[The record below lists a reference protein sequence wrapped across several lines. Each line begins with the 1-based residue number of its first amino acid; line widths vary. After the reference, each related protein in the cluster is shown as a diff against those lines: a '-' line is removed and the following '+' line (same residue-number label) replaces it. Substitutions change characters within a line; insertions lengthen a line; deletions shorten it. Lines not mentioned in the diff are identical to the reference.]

1 MTYSQN
7 ISRLKTSGRARLA
20 ERQQNNI
27 NRATWDGEALTKQAD
42 SLAAFSKTL
51 GDSLVDWKKEQIKK
65 DELSGMRQRQKD
77 EAERVTAEARMS
89 QLELKQANIN
99 KQRKAQEKAVF
110 EQEKRF
116 RRDKNREKLRQ
127 EIDVVRQMDID
138 YNSAANELQ
147 EIRGV
152 LSGKSEA
159 DRLRLMS
166 PHKQVGYVK
175 EKLRVFK
182 ETLPDKVAHSLLT
195 SETPIHLEGI
205 KPFTAKELT
214 DNNIH
219 SLPMKEAAVV
229 SLTDQIVEAAGV
241 YGYSDE
247 MLELA
252 GVHDSIQ
259 KVKDDQMKKYRKNY
273 NIDASDKQKVEAAME
288 FANAENPDGDD
299 VYLLWLKMKGTTNS
313 DGTVGLTNAA
323 AWGEVHKVLVKNA
336 NHNPNYADRISEM
349 QLPEALR
356 IKLGAKPGTTY
367 GKQWPTRMSTLKSD
381 IKKGYKAS
389 VDAEKDWLD
398 SAGTDLT
405 NKTLNHQRK
414 TGEEFTPTQLD
425 QIAAEYGKLGLKV
438 PDAILNYNSEASRD
452 YNRDKREL
460 EIIKGLNGGGLY
472 PRDLQKRHPKL
483 VGELMKE
490 ALEFQ
495 KLEVGKKGE
504 WGSKAY
510 DEIGGSLGVTFKS
523 EGQDNVTKR
532 KNPTF
537 AHAQDLAFRDFQKRY
552 LAARAKGMTGEEAYD
567 HVMTKGPKPILG
579 DLDKGSPTLGIG
591 GSQYI
596 LTTQGRIAQGRTEA
610 KELTERLDNV
620 NDARLEIKPQLNNAE
635 VYLRTDVLDGS
646 EPYLTV
652 LTDALANGKPI
663 YGLRASAEVEK
674 AMAYYNGVAYSY
686 PGFTGIQLLNWQIK
700 AAKMHEDAK
709 KVKKINKF
717 GVEE

>member
-7 ISRLKTSGRARLA
+7 ISRLKASGRSRLT
-20 ERQQNNI
+20 ERQQNNL
-27 NRATWDGEALTKQAD
+27 NRASWDGQAAVEQAD
-42 SLAAFSKTL
+42 SLAKFSKTL
-51 GDSLVDWKKEQIKK
+51 GDNLVEWKKEQIKK

-77 EAERVTAEARMS
+77 EAERVTAEAKMS
-89 QLELKQANIN
+89 QLELKQANIT
-99 KQRKAQEKAVF
+99 KQRKAQEEIVF

-116 RRDKNREKLRQ
+116 KRDKNRDALAA
-127 EIDVVRQMDID
+127 EIAKVKQMEIE
-138 YNSAANELQ
+138 YESTANEMQDIKGALH
-147 EIRGV
+147 
-152 LSGKSEA
+152 GKSEA

-182 ETLPDKVAHSLLT
+182 ETLPDKVTHSMLT

-205 KPFTAKELT
+205 EPFTAKELT
-214 DNNIH
+214 ENNQH
-219 SLPMKEAAVV
+219 SLPMKEAAVTA
-229 SLTDQIVEAAGV
+229 LTDQIVEAAGV

-252 GVHDSIQ
+252 GVHDAIQ
-259 KVKDDQMKKYRKNY
+259 KVKDDQMKKHRADY
-273 NIDASDKQKVEAAME
+273 NIDASDRQKMLAATE
-288 FANAENPDGDD
+288 YANVKNPDGDD
-299 VYLLWLKMKGTTNS
+299 VYLLFLKMKGTTGE
-313 DGTVGLTNAA
+313 DGTVGLTNAE
-323 AWGEVHKVLVKNA
+323 AWGQVHQVLVKNA
-336 NHNPNYADRISEM
+336 NHDPRYAIKIAKLP
-349 QLPEALR
+349 LPEALR
-356 IKLGAKPGTTY
+356 VKLGAKKGTTF
-367 GKQWPTRMSTLKSD
+367 GQQWPTRMSALSQD

-389 VDAEKDWLD
+389 VDAEKGYLEA
-398 SAGTDLT
+398 AGDELE
-405 NKTLNHQRK
+405 NKMITEQRK
-414 TGEEFTPTQLD
+414 TGEEFTQTQLND
-425 QIAAEYGKLGLKV
+425 IAAEYGKLGLKV
-438 PDAILNYNSEASRD
+438 PDSILNYNSQAARN
-452 YNRDKREL
+452 YAKDKREL
-460 EIIKGLNGGGLY
+460 ETIKGLNGGGLY
-472 PRDLQKRHPKL
+472 PRDLQNRHPKL

-504 WGSKAY
+504 WGKKAY
-510 DEIGGSLGVTFKS
+510 EEIGGSLGITFKS

-537 AHAQDLAFRDFQKRY
+537 ANSQDSAFRDFQRRY
-552 LAARAKGMTGEEAYD
+552 IAARAKGMTEEEAYD
-567 HVMTKGPKPILG
+567 HVMTKGPNPIMG
-579 DLDKGSPTLGIG
+579 DLAKGSG
-591 GSQYI
+591 GFGKEPSKYI
-596 LTTQGRIAQGRTEA
+596 LTTRERIAQGRTES

-620 NDARLEIKPQLNNAE
+620 NEAKQEIKPQLNNAE

-700 AAKMHEDAK
+700 AAKMQADAK
-709 KVKKINKF
+709 KPKVNKY
-717 GVEE
+717 GVEEK